1 MVTMCD
7 HSQIGMNQPPIIY
20 TESESKYFI
29 DESIPSR
36 VTYQSK
42 HPQSV
47 MHFQFYNQISMIRL
61 LFIANNQTQLPNTPK
76 II

>member
-1 MVTMCD
+1 MCY
-7 HSQIGMNQPPIIY
+7 PVWL
-20 TESESKYFI
+20 ELESKYFI
-29 DESIPSR
+29 DESIPTR
-36 VTYQSK
+36 VTHQSK

-47 MHFQFYNQISMIRL
+47 MHVQFYNQISMIGL